1 MPIYYCIP
9 MQQHRDTADLPWSDS
24 FNIISLCCL
33 VNQGLLEDMAA
44 TMRRFANSVGA
55 DSSKLTVRG
64 TLHKG
69 VAKSATASSA
79 NAPIWFAFSG
89 APSLLNNLLF

>member
-1 MPIYYCIP
+1 
-9 MQQHRDTADLPWSDS
+9 
-24 FNIISLCCL
+24 
-33 VNQGLLEDMAA
+33 MAA
-44 TMRRFANSVGA
+44 SMRRFANSVGA

-69 VAKSATASSA
+69 NAKSATASSA

-89 APSLLNNLLF
+89 AFSILLMLLIITITRLAKPQ